1 MKYLLVYT
9 TISSIVLEQSNL
21 ILLNKLVNICLL
33 DRIILILFFLVVW
46 CMLLFLNGNGSG
58 RVIIRP
64 SANSLW
70 VKIYTHTVPAGRNS
84 YPYLYPSGFSR
95 VSGIRRVYHSTYK
108 NQIKIISL
116 MSKSQYT
123 HVQN

>member
-46 CMLLFLNGNGSG
+46 CMLLFLNELLLLGSCG
-58 RVIIRP
+58 
-64 SANSLW
+64 
-70 VKIYTHTVPAGRNS
+70 
-84 YPYLYPSGFSR
+84 
-95 VSGIRRVYHSTYK
+95 
-108 NQIKIISL
+108 Q
-116 MSKSQYT
+116 
-123 HVQN
+123 